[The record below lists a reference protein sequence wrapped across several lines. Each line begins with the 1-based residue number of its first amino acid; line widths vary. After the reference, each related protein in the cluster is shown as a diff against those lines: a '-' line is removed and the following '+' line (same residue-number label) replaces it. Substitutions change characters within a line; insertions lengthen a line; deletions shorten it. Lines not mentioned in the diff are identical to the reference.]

1 MPSQIT
7 FICVF
12 IHILTGWALGSIPES
27 LSEEGRSQL
36 PAGALICPHSF
47 DLYLGHFWD
56 LCLLAHAGQ
65 PTESLH
71 QSFALGATPAVPPFP
86 LRTALATQS
95 LPKAGEHCVQS
106 VNKALGCRSAA

>member
-1 MPSQIT
+1 MPSQIA

-71 QSFALGATPAVPPFP
+71 QSFALGATLNCPCSPTLPPQDSLGYP
-86 LRTALATQS
+86 ESSESRGALCAER
-95 LPKAGEHCVQS
+95 K
-106 VNKALGCRSAA
+106 